1 MKMNPILKRDMAVSA
16 RNSRTAVI
24 ITVFNGVLALV
35 ALAYMA
41 FAVMRMHRTG
51 EVQYSVFMTVF
62 RYMAWIEAGMIFF
75 VMPAQTSG
83 SISGERERR
92 TLDLI
97 LTTRMTETDI
107 ILGKLLTALLTISV
121 LIVSSAPVVALVFVF
136 GGITLKDMLILF
148 FSLFVSALLTGS
160 IGIFFSTLSPRT
172 SIATAAAYGTEGIL
186 LCGSFGFG
194 VLMHGL
200 SSAAEISTLPLLIS
214 PLFTFAAALY
224 GMTGETGTGLFTGS
238 QVDIAGLASSDF
250 FPAGTALQIAA
261 ALLLLFLSARILKNS
276 RRR

>member
-1 MKMNPILKRDMAVSA
+1 MNPILKRDMAVSA

-41 FAVMRMHRTG
+41 FAVVRMHRTG

-97 LTTRMTETDI
+97 LTTRMTEIDI
-107 ILGKLLTALLTISV
+107 IFGKLLTALLTISV

-136 GGITLKDMLILF
+136 GGITMKDMLILF
-148 FSLFVSALLTGS
+148 FSLFITALLTGS
-160 IGIFFSTLSPRT
+160 IGIFFSALSPRT
-172 SIATAAAYGTEGIL
+172 SLATAAAYGAEGIL
-186 LCGSFGFG
+186 MFGSFGFG

-200 SSAAEISTLPLLIS
+200 SSAAETSALPLLIS

-224 GMTGETGTGLFTGS
+224 RMTGETGAGIFAGGS
-238 QVDIAGLASSDF
+238 QADIARLASSDF
-250 FPAGTALQIAA
+250 FPAGTALQILT